1 MKLIAICSFALF
13 STGSCGKRNR
23 ITGRSFSAAFFTSPA
38 FSAISMIPHQ
48 NAITPSIVMHNDTAS
63 FDESSAAFVS
73 SGIFPFHAPKII
85 PIRIIPAH
93 RPFNNFTPPFS
104 YALVSL
110 LCIVPHIRFNHIERC
125 RSYTQH
131 CPVKLFLTE
140 ILSHFFRPAFLQFQ
154 KFDISNIIF
163 QIIAR

>member
-1 MKLIAICSFALF
+1 M
-13 STGSCGKRNR
+13 
-23 ITGRSFSAAFFTSPA
+23 TGRNFSAAFFTSPA

-48 NAITPSIVMHNDTAS
+48 NDITPSIVMHNDTAS